1 MYRSESNN
9 RSYSRKPSSN
19 YKKDGY
25 KKSNSSK
32 KYSTNKSNK
41 FNKFDRDHKKNNS
54 YNKKPRVVENKPKV
68 LDTEEMNR
76 IKDQIITTTKAN
88 INTEKVGYKV
98 FISDKKIE
106 LGALSIT
113 FKIHCKE
120 DNTISKLLIFTVSAD
135 VSRGLYTVSI
145 ISLANN
151 EPHVLFATTDKYLI
165 PKLTKYIPTIM
176 ESTQKLLFNSL
187 NK

>member
-1 MYRSESNN
+1 MYRSESN
-9 RSYSRKPSSN
+9 RSYSRKPLNN

-41 FNKFDRDHKKNNS
+41 FDRDHKKNNS
-54 YNKKPRVVENKPKV
+54 YIKKPRVERKPKV
-68 LDTEEMNR
+68 LDTEEMNK

-88 INTEKVGYKV
+88 INTEKIGYKV

-113 FKIHCKE
+113 FKIHCKD
-120 DNTISKLLIFTVSAD
+120 DNTLSKLVIFTVSAD
-135 VSRGLYTVSI
+135 VNRGLYTVSI

-151 EPHVLFATTDKYLI
+151 ESHVLFATTDKYLI

-176 ESTQKLLFNSL
+176 ESTQKLLLNSL